1 MPPRV
6 VYDTS
11 AVLAQ
16 MTPDP
21 RSGSILWQWMVDRA
35 M

>member
-1 MPPRV
+1 MPLRV

-21 RSGSILWQWMVDRA
+21 RPGSVLWLWMVEVVV
-35 M
+35 